1 MGRLIDADLLI
12 ERMGFYNT
20 SQEREENVGQIIT
33 LEDFDNMPTA
43 YDVDK
48 VVEELE
54 ERKALHERLVDYET
68 KNGTVTEKYRHI
80 KAIDVLN
87 DAIEIV
93 KQGSVSD
100 DVCEWT
106 KSKDYPFDWFVGC
119 DGCEVNHK
127 QGDYCPRCGKKIK
140 VVE

>member
-1 MGRLIDADLLI
+1 MRLIDADELI
-12 ERMGFYNT
+12 NQGYEIVVDGLQYDTCNK
-20 SQEREENVGQIIT
+20 SIDI
-33 LEDFDNMPTA
+33 DDIPTA

-68 KNGTVTEKYRHI
+68 KNGTVTEKYQNI

-87 DAIEIV
+87 KAIEIV
-93 KQGSVSD
+93 KQGGVSD
-100 DVCEWT
+100 YVCEWKYVT
-106 KSKDYPFDWFVGC
+106 AYTYYKVGC
-119 DGCEVNHK
+119 KENIVPTRY
-127 QGDYCPRCGKKIK
+127 GDYCPYCGKKIK

>member
-1 MGRLIDADLLI
+1 MSDLISRSKLIDY
-12 ERMGFYNT
+12 FYY
-20 SQEREENVGQIIT
+20 GIDDKPII
-33 LEDFDNMPTA
+33 DGISDRKIIDIIKNQPTA

-68 KNGTVTEKYRHI
+68 KNGAVTEKYQNI

-87 DAIEIV
+87 KAIEIV
-93 KQGSVSD
+93 KQGGASD
-100 DVCEWT
+100 DVCEWK
-106 KSKDYPFDWFVGC
+106 KSKDYTFDWFVGC